1 MFRQDFQDG
10 KRQSS
15 VRKQMR
21 EELWGLFTLER
32 CKISSQGFP
41 YTMFYKA
48 VIKIHNEKLDVN
60 RE

>member
-1 MFRQDFQDG
+1 
-10 KRQSS
+10 
-15 VRKQMR
+15 MR

-32 CKISSQGFP
+32 CKISSQGSP

-48 VIKIHNEKLDVN
+48 VNKIHNEKLDVT